1 MSYTDYIVRRTL
13 QSIPVLFGVSVII
26 FTLSRVVPG
35 DPVTLA
41 LGQGATEEQVQQLR
55 AEMGL
60 DEPLWVQYID
70 WVQGVFV
77 GDWGQSLRTGTPVFE
92 AIVTRFPATFELVTV
107 AVFWAV
113 LLAIPLGVV
122 AAANRNNWK
131 DHISRVGAILGLSM
145 PRFWV
150 AILLQILFVG
160 WLSLFPLTSRLS
172 EGVEPPPHTTGL
184 YLVDS
189 LIALQFST
197 FVDAAW
203 HLTLP
208 ALALGL
214 ATLAQVMRLLR
225 SDMIE
230 EQNEDYVMAARAY
243 GLPQNLITYKYMLK
257 NAFTSSLTIIGLT
270 FGFLLGNAFLVE
282 FVFSWP
288 GMAAYG
294 VNSILFQDFNA
305 IVGVT
310 ITIGFGFVF
319 INLIVDFLYS
329 WLDPRVRYGGGE

>member
-1 MSYTDYIVRRTL
+1 MSYSDYIIRRTV
-13 QSIPVLFGVSVII
+13 QSVPVLFGVSVII

-35 DPVTLA
+35 APVKLA
-41 LGQGATEEQVQQLR
+41 LGQGATKEQVQQLR

-60 DEPLWVQYID
+60 NEPLWAQYID

-92 AIVTRFPATFELVTV
+92 DIVARFPATFELVTV

-122 AAANRNNWK
+122 AAANRNKWK
-131 DHISRVGAILGLSM
+131 DHVSRVGAILGLSM

-160 WLSLFPLTSRLS
+160 WLGLFPLTSRLS
-172 EGVEPPPHTTGL
+172 DGVQPPPHTTGL

-208 ALALGL
+208 AVALGL

-230 EQNEDYVMAARAY
+230 EQREDYVMAARAY

-310 ITIGFGFVF
+310 IIIGFGFVV